1 MSMQG
6 NIETMTTG
14 GSLPKESKLSLTSG
28 WTIVIG
34 IILISLTMRS
44 PITSVGPLL
53 SSIREALVLSNTVA
67 GLITALPLLAFCAL
81 SPFAPGLA
89 RRFGLERV
97 LLYSLILLMIG
108 FAVRLIPATVPLIG
122 GTVLIGLAIAVFNVL
137 LPSLV
142 KRDFPLQ
149 VGIMTGVYT
158 VSMNLCGALASG
170 TSVPLARDVGL
181 GWNGALGIWG
191 VLVPITALF
200 WFFQARS
207 GRAAAGMKA
216 GVLKRRSLW
225 RSPLAW
231 TVALFMGMQS
241 LIFYVSIAWFPDML
255 TGRGLSDSS
264 AGWMISLLQLSQLPV
279 TFIVPIIAGRMK
291 NQRLLVIIMAVLLFA
306 SLGGLYFGLG
316 GNNLI
321 PLWIIFLGI
330 GGGSSF
336 SLAMIFLTLRTKDA
350 QDAASLS
357 GMSQSVGYLLAAS
370 GPTLFGLLHDV
381 TGGWNIPLLLLLG
394 VSGLLFICGWG
405 ASQNRT
411 V

>member
-6 NIETMTTG
+6 NMGKMTSSS
-14 GSLPKESKLSLTSG
+14 SLPGEKKLSMTSG

-53 SSIREALVLSNTVA
+53 SSIREALGLTNTVA

-81 SPFAPGLA
+81 SPFAPGLS
-89 RRFGLERV
+89 RRFGLEKV
-97 LLYSLILLMIG
+97 LLYSLFVLMAG
-108 FAVRLIPATVPLIG
+108 FAVRLMPATVPLIG
-122 GTVLIGLAIAVFNVL
+122 GTILIGLAIAVFNVL

-170 TSVPLARDVGL
+170 TSVPLSRSL

-191 VLVPITALF
+191 VLVPISALF
-200 WFFQARS
+200 WFLRIRS
-207 GRAAAGMKA
+207 GRGASGLMPGA
-216 GVLKRRSLW
+216 VKRRSLW

-241 LIFYVSIAWFPDML
+241 LVFYVTISWFPDL
-255 TGRGLSDSS
+255 LVSRGLSDSS

-279 TFIVPIIAGRMK
+279 TFLVPILAGRMK
-291 NQRLLVIIMAVLLFA
+291 NQRLLVVIMAVLMLA
-306 SLGGLYFGLG
+306 SLGGLYLDLG
-316 GNNLI
+316 GNTLI

-330 GGGSSF
+330 GGGTSF
-336 SLAMIFLTLRTKDA
+336 ALAMIFLTLRTKDA

-357 GMSQSVGYLLAAS
+357 GMSQAVGYLLAAS
-370 GPTLFGLLHDV
+370 GPTLFGWLHDV
-381 TGGWNIPLLLLLG
+381 TEGWSIPLLLLL
-394 VSGLLFICGWG
+394 VVTGLMFLCGWG
-405 ASQNRT
+405 ASRNRT

>member
-6 NIETMTTG
+6 NMSKMTSSS
-14 GSLPKESKLSLTSG
+14 SLPGEPKLSLTAG
-28 WTIVIG
+28 WTMVVG

-44 PITSVGPLL
+44 PLTSVGPLL
-53 SSIREALVLSNTVA
+53 SSIRESLGLTNTVA

-89 RRFGLERV
+89 RQFGLEKV
-97 LLYSLILLMIG
+97 LLYSLFVLMAG
-108 FAVRLIPATVPLIG
+108 FAVRLMPATVPLIG

-170 TSVPLARDVGL
+170 TSVPLARGL

-191 VLVPITALF
+191 ILVPVTALF
-200 WFFQARS
+200 WFLRIRS
-207 GRAAAGMKA
+207 GRKAAGAMPGA
-216 GVLKRRSLW
+216 LKRRSLW

-241 LIFYVSIAWFPDML
+241 LVFYVTISWFPDL
-255 TGRGLSDSS
+255 LVSRGLSDSS

-279 TFIVPIIAGRMK
+279 TFLVPILAGRMK
-291 NQRLLVIIMAVLLFA
+291 NQRLLVIVMAVLMLA
-306 SLGGLYFGLG
+306 SLGGMYLDIG
-316 GNNLI
+316 GNTLI
-321 PLWIIFLGI
+321 PLWIILLGI
-330 GGGSSF
+330 GGGTSF
-336 SLAMIFLTLRTKDA
+336 ALAMIFLTLRTKDA

-357 GMSQSVGYLLAAS
+357 GMSQAVGYLLAAS
-370 GPTLFGLLHDV
+370 GPTLFGWLHDV
-381 TGGWNIPLLLLLG
+381 SGGWSIPLLLLL
-394 VSGLLFICGWG
+394 VVTGLLLLCGLG
-405 ASQNRT
+405 ASRNRT

>member
-6 NIETMTTG
+6 NMSKMTSSS
-14 GSLPKESKLSLTSG
+14 SLPGESKLSVTAG
-28 WTIVIG
+28 WTMVVG

-44 PITSVGPLL
+44 PLTSVGPLL
-53 SSIREALVLSNTVA
+53 SSIREALGLTNTVA

-89 RRFGLERV
+89 RQFGLEKV
-97 LLYSLILLMIG
+97 LLYSLFVLMAG
-108 FAVRLIPATVPLIG
+108 FAVRLMPATVPLIG

-170 TSVPLARDVGL
+170 TSVPLARGL

-200 WFFQARS
+200 WFLRIRS
-207 GRAAAGMKA
+207 GRTAAGSMPGA
-216 GVLKRRSLW
+216 LKRRSLW

-241 LIFYVSIAWFPDML
+241 LVFYVTISWFPDL
-255 TGRGLSDSS
+255 LVSRGLSDSS

-279 TFIVPIIAGRMK
+279 TFLVPILAGRMK
-291 NQRLLVIIMAVLLFA
+291 NQRLLVIVMAVLMLA
-306 SLGGLYFGLG
+306 SLGGMYLDIG
-316 GNNLI
+316 GNSLI

-330 GGGSSF
+330 GGGTSF
-336 SLAMIFLTLRTKDA
+336 ALAMIFLTLRTKDA

-357 GMSQSVGYLLAAS
+357 GMSQAVGYLLAAS
-370 GPTLFGLLHDV
+370 GPTLFGWLHDV
-381 TGGWNIPLLLLLG
+381 SGGWSIPLLLLL
-394 VSGLLFICGWG
+394 VVTGLLFLCGWG
-405 ASQNRT
+405 ACRNRT